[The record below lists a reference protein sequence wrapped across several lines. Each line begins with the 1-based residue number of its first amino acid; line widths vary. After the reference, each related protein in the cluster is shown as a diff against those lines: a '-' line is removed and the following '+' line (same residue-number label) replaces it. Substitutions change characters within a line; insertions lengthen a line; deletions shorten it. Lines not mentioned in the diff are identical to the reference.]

1 VGIFLANLGDTNVPD
16 MTLAISPNVFT
27 NTLVYLRTWVNDGVD
42 DWPQLSP
49 DRQRCDRPGARAG
62 GAIVPPIGH
71 FSGFK
76 AGAGI
81 FAFD

>member
-42 DWPQLSP
+42 DWPQL
-49 DRQRCDRPGARAG
+49 QRPFMR
-62 GAIVPPIGH
+62 
-71 FSGFK
+71 GF
-76 AGAGI
+76 
-81 FAFD
+81 